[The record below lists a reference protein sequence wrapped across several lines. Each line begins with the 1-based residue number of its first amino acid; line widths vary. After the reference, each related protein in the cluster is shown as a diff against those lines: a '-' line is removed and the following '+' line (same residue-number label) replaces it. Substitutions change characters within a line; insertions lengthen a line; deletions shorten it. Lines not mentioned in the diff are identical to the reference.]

1 MTLHGKGTRP
11 SLSKGCTTMN
21 LANATIAD
29 LIASGISVTL
39 NPVALTLSA
48 TEATVQASQPVEVL
62 KLSGVL
68 KEGTDDLIKVTTQ
81 RGHLLRSYN
90 PKYLSKSGA
99 KIAEAMRVC
108 ASEGWHLWEMQF
120 ACYCHEFGFSP
131 EYGNRPDSLAAF
143 EPLNYRNFGFVRDA
157 FLNYSKCKR
166 SSLVAKLKAI

>member
-1 MTLHGKGTRP
+1 
-11 SLSKGCTTMN
+11 MN
-21 LANATIAD
+21 LATATIAD
-29 LIASGISVTL
+29 LINAGISVTL

-48 TEATVQASQPVEVL
+48 SEATVVAPSAPVEAL
-62 KLSGVL
+62 SLSGVL
-68 KEGTDDLIKVTTQ
+68 KEGTDDLIRVTSQ
-81 RGHLLRSYN
+81 RGHVLRTYS
-90 PKYLSKSGA
+90 PKHMSKNGA

-131 EYGNRPDSLAAF
+131 EYGNRPENLGTF
-143 EPLNYRNFGFVRDA
+143 EPLNYRHFTFVRDA

>member
-1 MTLHGKGTRP
+1 
-11 SLSKGCTTMN
+11 MN
-21 LANATIAD
+21 LATATIAD
-29 LIASGISVTL
+29 LINAGISVTL

-48 TEATVQASQPVEVL
+48 SEAPAEALS
-62 KLSGVL
+62 LSGVL
-68 KEGTDDLIKVTTQ
+68 KEGTDDLIKVTSQ
-81 RGHLLRSYN
+81 RGHVLRTYS
-90 PKYLSKSGA
+90 PKHLSKSGA

-131 EYGNRPDSLAAF
+131 EYGNRPENLGTF
-143 EPLNYRNFGFVRDA
+143 EPLNYRHFSFVRDA